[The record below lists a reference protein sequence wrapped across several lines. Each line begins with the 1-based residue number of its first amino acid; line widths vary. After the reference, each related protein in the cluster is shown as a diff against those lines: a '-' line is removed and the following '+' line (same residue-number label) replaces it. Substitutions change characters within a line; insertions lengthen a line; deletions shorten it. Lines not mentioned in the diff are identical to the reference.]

1 MKLLIVDDH
10 AIVRQ
15 GFAVLAEQAFAGA
28 VVLQAGT
35 AEQALACVAQHS
47 DLDMVVVDLVL
58 PGGGGLDMIAAI
70 GRRRPDLPVLVL
82 ASSED
87 VSDIRRAL
95 ALGACGYV
103 PKSAASSTLVS
114 AIRLGLEGETYI
126 PPVVLN
132 APPPAAP
139 LVTPRQRDVLRL
151 LEQGF
156 SNKAIGSALG
166 LSEKTVKAHL
176 ASLFKTLNV
185 GNRTQAISAARSAG
199 LLE

>member
-1 MKLLIVDDH
+1 
-10 AIVRQ
+10 
-15 GFAVLAEQAFAGA
+15 
-28 VVLQAGT
+28 
-35 AEQALACVAQHS
+35 
-47 DLDMVVVDLVL
+47 
-58 PGGGGLDMIAAI
+58 
-70 GRRRPDLPVLVL
+70 VL

-103 PKSAASSTLVS
+103 PKSAAASTLVS
-114 AIRLGLEGETYI
+114 AIRLGLEGETYV
-126 PPVVLN
+126 PPLVLN
-132 APPPAAP
+132 APPPAAAR

-151 LEQGF
+151 LEQGY

-199 LLE
+199 LLP